1 MPDASSKKPAFD
13 KSKLPSRHITVGP
26 ERAPHRSMFYAMG
39 VTEEQLK
46 QPIVGVCTTWN
57 EAAPCNISL
66 SRQAQA
72 AKKGVAA
79 SGGTPREF
87 TTITVTD
94 GIAMGHA
101 GMKSSLVSREII
113 ADSVELT
120 MRGHSYDALIGLAGC
135 DKSLPGLMMAM
146 LRLNVPSVFMYG
158 GSILPGR
165 FQGRDVSIVD
175 VFEGVGMHSV
185 GKMTDEELHE
195 LECNACPSAGSCAG
209 QFTANTM
216 ACISEAIGLALPG
229 SAGTPAPYDSRDAYA
244 EASGEA
250 VMNLLRLEL
259 RPRDIVTREALE
271 NAATVFV
278 ASGGSTNAAL
288 HLPAIA
294 NEVGIDF
301 DIHAIGEIC
310 KRTPYIG
317 DFKPGGKYVMKD
329 LHAIGGVPVLM
340 KALLDGGYLHGDCL
354 TVTGK
359 TMKENLKNVVV
370 PKDQDVIYPTSKP
383 LSPTGGLMVLRGNLA
398 PQGGI
403 CKVAGMQGIQL
414 KFRGPARC
422 FDREEDCF
430 AAVEARKYKKGEVL
444 VIRYE
449 GPRGGPGMR
458 EMLSTTAAL
467 YGQGAGS
474 DVALI
479 TDGRF
484 SGGTR
489 GFCIGHVGPEAAV
502 GGPIGLLK
510 DGDIIVMDA
519 VNGTLSVE
527 LSDEE
532 LAKRRKAW
540 QARKTEYQSGA
551 LWRYA
556 QTVGDA
562 EKGAVVHPGAKAE
575 THVFADL

>member
-1 MPDASSKKPAFD
+1 MPDGMSNKPFD

-39 VTEEQLK
+39 VTEEQLM

-66 SRQAQA
+66 ARQAQA

-79 SGGTPREF
+79 AGGTPREF

-101 GMKSSLVSREII
+101 GMKSSLVSREVI

-120 MRGHSYDALIGLAGC
+120 MRGHSYDALVGLAGC

-165 FQGRDVSIVD
+165 FQGRDVTIVD
-175 VFEGVGMHSV
+175 VFEGVGMHNA
-185 GKMTDEELHE
+185 GRMTDEELHD
-195 LECNACPSAGSCAG
+195 LECHACPSAGSCGG

-216 ACISEAIGLALPG
+216 ACVSEALGLALPG
-229 SAGTPAPYDSRDAYA
+229 SAGTPAPYDSRDQYA
-244 EASGEA
+244 EASGET
-250 VMNLLRLEL
+250 VMALIRRGL
-259 RPRDIVTREALE
+259 RPRDIVTKKSLE
-271 NAATVFV
+271 NAAMVV
-278 ASGGSTNAAL
+278 AASGGSTNAAL

-294 NEVGIDF
+294 NEAGIDF
-301 DIHAIGEIC
+301 DIHAVGKIF
-310 KRTPYIG
+310 KKTPYIG
-317 DFKPGGKYVMKD
+317 DFKPGGKYVMND
-329 LHAIGGVPVLM
+329 LHRVGGVPVLL

-359 TMKENLKNVVV
+359 TMAENLKDAVV
-370 PKDQDVIYPTSKP
+370 PKNQDVVHSTKKP
-383 LSPTGGLMVLRGNLA
+383 LAKSGGLIVLKGNLA
-398 PQGGI
+398 PQGAI
-403 CKVAGMQGIQL
+403 CKVAGMQGIEL

-430 AAVEARKYKKGEVL
+430 AAVEAKKYKKGDVL

-467 YGQGAGS
+467 YGQGAGK

-510 DGDIIVMDA
+510 DGDIVEIDA
-519 VNGTLSVE
+519 GKGTLNVK
-527 LSDEE
+527 LSAAE
-532 LAKRRKAW
+532 LARRRKAW
-540 QARKTEYQSGA
+540 KAKKTEYQSGA
-551 LWRYA
+551 IWRYA

-575 THVFADL
+575 THCFADL